1 MFLTLWFT
9 NGQTYEFIGVHE
21 VKEDQFGNLTFN
33 YTDRVSGKDC
43 KGSFDLSNLAGYGF
57 TEDGN

>member
-9 NGQTYEFIGVHE
+9 NGQTYEFIGVYDIE
-21 VKEDQFGNLTFN
+21 ENQFGEFTFH

-43 KGSFDLSNLAGYGF
+43 KGFFDLSNIAGYGIKK
-57 TEDGN
+57 GGS